1 MFSSFAD
8 TVWQFVAF
16 LVRSYSYRDDDDDDD
31 DDRKSD
37 RKMLVT
43 SNM

>member
-8 TVWQFVAF
+8 TVWQFIAF
-16 LVRSYSYRDDDDDDD
+16 LVCSYSYRDDDDDDD
-31 DDRKSD
+31 DRKSD
-37 RKMLVT
+37 RNMLVN

>member
-1 MFSSFAD
+1 MFSGFTD
-8 TVWQFVAF
+8 TVWQFIAF
-16 LVRSYSYRDDDDDDD
+16 LVRSYSHRD

-37 RKMLVT
+37 GKILVI